1 MKMSK
6 EPLRR
11 FVLQTKKANQ
21 IADNKFSKETAK
33 LLGNIAQRK
42 IQEAYQGVDQLT
54 FGVKEANENQVIV
67 YVLDTRE
74 KPIIGYLE
82 FGTGMLGEASLY
94 PKLPK
99 ESINFFSLGSWQQTE
114 GWQYNYA
121 YNHGIREKPI
131 LGQFPKAYFYTT
143 VMTLREELSPFVVDE
158 IKKKLE
164 GNE

>member
-6 EPLRR
+6 APLRR

-42 IQEAYQGVDQLT
+42 IQEAYQGIDQLT
-54 FGVKEANENQVIV
+54 FGVKEASENQVVV

-82 FGTGMLGEASLY
+82 FGTGMLGEALLY

-99 ESINFFSLGSWQQTE
+99 ESINFFSTE

-121 YNHGIREKPI
+121 YNQGIRSNPI